1 MRITR
6 SAAVAVL
13 ILSCSAGIA
22 DSQIS
27 SAHAG
32 TGSSGLPI
40 KNEYQVV
47 ADTAHGHLF
56 ISQGTFADSGQGSY
70 SDDSILVTNLSGK
83 FVATIPGQDG
93 VEGMALS
100 PDGSTLYAALSTGD
114 AVTAISTKTLKET
127 ASYPLASGD
136 EAYSVA
142 VQSGALWVSYRDAAD
157 TGAIGS
163 FNPPVTTSFTPNAVP
178 ANWVGFAPQI
188 AADPA
193 GTPGILATSSVG
205 VTPASVATF
214 DVSTPAA
221 ATELASSTTIGGCA
235 TWHGLSVLPGGGTL
249 LCDGVAYSTASLS
262 LLGALEDAGITAVS
276 PNGAVAMGSAA
287 EGTNMG
293 GPLEDLWVHSSDG
306 ATEPAAVDS
315 LGGQDAF
322 LTDLAWSAN
331 SQQLFAIVVTTDSG
345 GVPNSYRVVSLSPFT
360 DPFQFLAASFKL
372 TSSAAAVGYDG
383 KVAVTASLGITD
395 TTSAAFSFYEQP
407 AGGAKTLIS
416 SGGNGSAITTTTKLT
431 RTTTFTAVFTGMVW
445 WSTKTDTQT
454 LRVTVGVGVKL
465 SAALSGYY
473 KRTTIGRTSY
483 HVYHHGA
490 ELKDAVAV
498 TPNKHGECVQLLV
511 QEYAKGTWHPYA
523 KTRCTLLSSSSKATL
538 ALKLAVLGRFR
549 VSPVFVHAAKDSAN
563 VSTDGPWQY
572 YDVTR

>member
-1 MRITR
+1 MRLTR
-6 SAAVAVL
+6 PAAVAAL
-13 ILSCSAGIA
+13 ILSCCAGIA
-22 DSQIS
+22 GSQIG
-27 SAHAG
+27 SAHAA

-47 ADTAHGHLF
+47 ADTAQGHLF
-56 ISQGTFADSGQGSY
+56 ISQGTFAENGQGSY
-70 SDDSILVTNLSGK
+70 NDDSILVTNLSGQ

-114 AVTAISTKTLKET
+114 AVTAISTKTLRE
-127 ASYPLASGD
+127 AARYPLASGD

-142 VQSGALWVSYRDAAD
+142 MQSGALWVSYRDGAD

-163 FNPPVTTSFTPNAVP
+163 IDPSVTTSFTPNAVP
-178 ANWVGFAPQI
+178 ASWVGFAPQI

-205 VTPASVATF
+205 VTPGSVATF

-221 ATELASSTTIGGCA
+221 VTVLASSTAIGSCA

-249 LCDGVAYSTASLS
+249 LCDGAAYSTASLS
-262 LLGALEDAGITAVS
+262 PLGALEDAGITAVS
-276 PNGAVAMGSAA
+276 PDGAVAMGSAA
-287 EGTNMG
+287 EGTNIG

-345 GVPNSYRVVSLSPFT
+345 GVPNSYRVVALSPFT
-360 DPFQFLAASFKL
+360 DPFQLLAASFKL
-372 TSSAAAVGYDG
+372 TSSAKTVGYDG
-383 KVAVTASLGITD
+383 KVAVTASLGLTD
-395 TTSAAFSFYEQP
+395 TTSAAFSFYKQP

-416 SGGNGSAITTTTKLT
+416 TGGNETTITTTTKLT
-431 RTTTFTAVFTGMVW
+431 RTTTFTAVFTGTVW

-454 LRVTVGVGVKL
+454 LRVTVEVGVKL

-473 KRTTIGRTSY
+473 KKTTISGTSY

-490 ELKDAVAV
+490 KLKDAVAV
-498 TPNKHGECVQLLV
+498 TPNKHGECVRLLV
-511 QEYAKGTWHPYA
+511 QDYAKGTWHPYA
-523 KTRCTLLSSSSKATL
+523 KTSCTSLSGTSKATL
-538 ALKLAVLGRFR
+538 VLKLAALGRFR
-549 VSPVFVHAAKDSAN
+549 VSPVFVPAVKDSAN
-563 VSTDGPWQY
+563 VSTGGPWQY
-572 YDVTR
+572 YEVTK